1 MKRISKLLLAALMLV
16 TIFALTG
23 CGAKEVEVN
32 LADYVKYTYEGY
44 DGMGTGEAEIDAR
57 KIARDIEEEIGEEKA
72 SDAQRILKKIDV
84 TLAKIENLSNGESVA
99 VSFDNVN
106 EDTLKEECGVIVKA
120 EGFDTTVSGLTEL
133 EEVDLFA
140 DYEIKFSG
148 NDTLGYAYVNHYNFP
163 EGVYGVYLDLE
174 KKENLSN
181 GEKVKLVAKDYDD
194 GDVVKTLAE
203 EGKKA
208 KALEYEVTVSGLTEL
223 VEYDIFQGIEMNYE
237 GLNGHATATLRFDY
251 NVNDYYYSFEFLM
264 DKSEELSNGDIIT
277 VTCDMD
283 DYYKDEYADINTYA
297 AQRGIKLTAT
307 TKQVTVE
314 GILAPIADT
323 SEIDSTVFEQMKA
336 DDIEKI
342 KTIYTDGYE
351 NVAAANSFLDAKY
364 IGSLITFKNSS
375 YYDYANKIINVYKCD
390 IKYADTD
397 PVWIYWCSVYT
408 TDRDETTGQYTV
420 SEIEAVTPAEF
431 YKYYAYSDDFACYED
446 ENKNIYL
453 GFTNVDDVIKAFTDD
468 YRGDSNA
475 EVIFNNIADTEEPH
489 ADGTVTVEKRPVE
502 LSENPIDISKENE
515 GTKCSATVNDAYNVY
530 TEDQANALL
539 EKAYFMTDYICNA
552 EIITVG
558 DLESAEEESFQA
570 KCDQIYAE
578 KFNGTRAL
586 IYMIDANTLKDY
598 MYLNDGSD
606 VLSELEPE
614 LEDTPYSFR
623 SENPYE
629 YTVKIF
635 DTLIAVIGGNNS
647 ENAED
652 AA

>member
-16 TIFALTG
+16 TMFALTG

-57 KIARDIEEEIGEEKA
+57 KIARDIEEEIGEDKA

-84 TLAKIENLSNGESVA
+84 SLAKIADLSNGESVA
-99 VSFDNVN
+99 VSFDNIDA
-106 EDTLKEECGVIVKA
+106 DTLKEECGVIVKA
-120 EGFDTTVSGLTEL
+120 DGFDTTVSGLTEL

-148 NDTLGYAYVNHYNFP
+148 NDTIGYAYVNRYNFP

-181 GEKVKLVAKDYDD
+181 GEKVKLIAKDYDD

-223 VEYDIFQGIEMNYE
+223 VEYDIFQGLEMRYE

-283 DYYKDEYADINTYA
+283 DYYKDDYADINAYA

-314 GILAPIADT
+314 GILAPISDT
-323 SEIDSTVFEQMKA
+323 SEIDSTAFEQMKA

-342 KTIYTDGYE
+342 KTVYTDGYE
-351 NVAAANSFLDAKY
+351 DVASANAFLDAKY
-364 IGSLITFKNSS
+364 IGSFITFKDSS

-397 PVWIYWCSVYT
+397 PVWVYWCSVYT

-431 YKYYAYSDDFACYED
+431 YKYYAYSDDFACFED

-453 GFTNVDDVIKAFTDD
+453 GFTNVDDVITAFTDD

-489 ADGTVTVEKRPVE
+489 SDGTPAVSTDEDITIE
-502 LSENPIDISKENE
+502 ENPDATNVTKENE
-515 GTKCSATVNDAYNVY
+515 TTGNKVRVY
-530 TEDQANALL
+530 DEAGIYTAEQAEDIAEKAFPITDYCEALVYVVDEL
-539 EKAYFMTDYICNA
+539 EKTNEKTFLKYCDTLYTSNYEGKIAVIYFIDGKTKTD
-552 EIITVG
+552 
-558 DLESAEEESFQA
+558 F
-570 KCDQIYAE
+570 IYTN
-578 KFNGTRAL
+578 NGASS
-586 IYMIDANTLKDY
+586 MH
-598 MYLNDGSD
+598 
-606 VLSELEPE
+606 ELEPPMDDVPTS
-614 LEDTPYSFR
+614 LLKEDPH
-623 SENPYE
+623 E

-635 DTLIAVIGGNNS
+635 ETLLSAMT
-647 ENAED
+647 E
-652 AA
+652 